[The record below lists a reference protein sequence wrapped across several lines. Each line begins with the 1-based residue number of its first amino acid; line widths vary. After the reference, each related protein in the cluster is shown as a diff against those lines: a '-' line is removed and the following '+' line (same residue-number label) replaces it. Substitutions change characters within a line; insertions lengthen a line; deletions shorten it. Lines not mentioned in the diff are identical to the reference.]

1 MKIAKPKK
9 KKSNKL
15 HAIKKNVDGI
25 TFHSTLESEYY
36 IYLKQQKKEGLIK
49 DFSLQPKFVLQ
60 EKFIVIDK
68 VIYKGSHTDFK
79 KLQRKFGN
87 TQAAITYTADF
98 LIINNDNSEVLI
110 DTKGKTTDVFTIKKK
125 LFHNIYPHLE
135 LKVICQDDRYYK
147 MTKRLSKAK
156 TITTKEKIKKEI
168 KEFVLK
174 NSIWVDFYTEQKRQ
188 RTQKTK

>member
-1 MKIAKPKK
+1 MKIAKQKK

-36 IYLKQQKKEGLIK
+36 IYLKQQKRQGLIK
-49 DFSLQPKFVLQ
+49 DFSLQPKFILQ
-60 EKFIVIDK
+60 EKFIIKDK
-68 VIYKGSHTDFK
+68 VIYKGSHTEFK

-98 LIINNDNSEVLI
+98 LIINNDNSKVLI
-110 DTKGKTTDVFTIKKK
+110 DVKGKTTDVFNIKKK
-125 LFHNIYPHLE
+125 LFHNKYPHLE
-135 LKVICQDDRYYK
+135 LKVVCQDDRYYK

-156 TITTKEKIKKEI
+156 TITTQEKIKKEI
-168 KEFVLK
+168 KEFLK
-174 NSIWVDFYTEQKRQ
+174 ANPIWVDFYAEQKRQ
-188 RTQKTK
+188 KTKTK